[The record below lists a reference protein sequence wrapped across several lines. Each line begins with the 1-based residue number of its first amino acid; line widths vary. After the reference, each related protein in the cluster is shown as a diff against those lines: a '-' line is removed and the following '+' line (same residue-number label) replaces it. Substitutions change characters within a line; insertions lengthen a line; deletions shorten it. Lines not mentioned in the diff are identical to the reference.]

1 MVELSST
8 GAYYIRVANE
18 RADDDRQRES
28 IQNWL
33 AANGLSIPPEFRF
46 EDEGFNRETLPQNRP
61 ALQQMLAAVAAGKVK
76 WVVVDTLDR
85 FRSQADPQLMQV
97 AATFHDA
104 GAQLISLET
113 GEAVPLS

>member
-1 MVELSST
+1 MTHISGT

-33 AANGLSIPPEFRF
+33 DANGLEIRAEFRF
-46 EDEGFNRETLPQNRP
+46 EDEGFNRETLPQQRP
-61 ALQQMLAAVAAGKVK
+61 ALQQMLAAVDSRKVS

-85 FRSQADPQLMQV
+85 LRSQIDPQLAHILPVFQE
-97 AATFHDA
+97 A
-104 GAQLISLET
+104 GVQLITLET
-113 GEAVPLS
+113 GEAIDV